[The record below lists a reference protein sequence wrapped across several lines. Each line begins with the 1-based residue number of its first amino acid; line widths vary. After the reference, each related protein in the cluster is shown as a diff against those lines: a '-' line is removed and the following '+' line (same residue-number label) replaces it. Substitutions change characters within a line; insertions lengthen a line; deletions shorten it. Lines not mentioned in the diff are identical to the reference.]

1 MLQNDLNDVLEKHQ
15 KWLANSLGGLQA
27 NLSGAKLFGAELSRA
42 NLSEA
47 DLSGADLSGA
57 NLSGADLSGAKLF
70 GAELSRANLSGTN
83 AWFGYFG
90 PYFVASISDRITI
103 GCQSHPRVEW
113 EAFSTRQIEQMAIGA
128 VEY

>member
-42 NLSEA
+42 NLSE
-47 DLSGADLSGA
+47 
-57 NLSGADLSGAKLF
+57 ADLSGAKLF

>member
-27 NLSGAKLFGAELSRA
+27 N
-42 NLSEA
+42 
-47 DLSGADLSGA
+47 
-57 NLSGADLSGAKLF
+57 LSGAKLF